1 MSKLRATRA
10 QVIVAAIIVVL
21 AVALGNALGALIIP
35 AARLVYQPKE
45 KQPHW
50 E

>member
-1 MSKLRATRA
+1 METVQTALW
-10 QVIVAAIIVVL
+10 VVVVL
-21 AVALGNALGALIIP
+21 VALGNALGALIIP

-45 KQPHW
+45 EQPHW

>member
-1 MSKLRATRA
+1 MRKLIKPGRITAL
-10 QVIVAAIIVVL
+10 VVL
-21 AVALGNALGALIIP
+21 LVALGNALGALIIP

-45 KQPHW
+45 EQPHW